1 MYDESRLH
9 VIEMRQ
15 PFRVGPFEC
24 EAARVTHSIPDCC
37 SLVLRS
43 EHGTIVHT
51 GDWKIDE
58 DPLDGQ
64 KFDRDFYEQL
74 GRGAL
79 CAREPASPAWAGLF
93 VLTVAAIL

>member
-1 MYDESRLH
+1 MCDENRLH
-9 VIEMRQ
+9 VFDMRQ
-15 PFRVGPFEC
+15 PFKCGPFEV

-37 SLVLRS
+37 SIVLRS

-58 DPLDGQ
+58 DPLDGR

-74 GRGAL
+74 GARQWLGTRAGAEQL
-79 CAREPASPAWAGLF
+79 SRRSSAS
-93 VLTVAAIL
+93 